1 MRTTSKDR
9 QQRYESARPQTSA
22 NTRQP
27 QWVRW
32 RWDEQ
37 RGELVR
43 DERQFLKGLGPD
55 WSRPGSVEEHIQ
67 RELAGQR
74 QLL

>member
-9 QQRYESARPQTSA
+9 QQRYESARPLSSSS
-22 NTRQP
+22 TRQP

-37 RGELVR
+37 LGELVR
-43 DERQFLKGLGPD
+43 DERAFIKGLGPD
-55 WSRPGSVEEHIQ
+55 WNRPGSVEEHIQ
-67 RELAGQR
+67 KELAGQR